1 MKQLLLE
8 LFQQKRRS
16 LIMVVVL
23 LLVNVAFYAI
33 VNGYQAAALKKA
45 RAKWAGLRSRLAAI
59 ERGDVNA
66 RYRQGKTDLEK
77 LYTHIPVRRQF
88 PRMLGDILDIAAS
101 NGVATGAITYKPQ
114 SIKEQKLLA
123 YGVTIGVSGSYAA
136 VKSFLADLQKSN
148 ELIVVENIGL
158 TNSDPFEELVVL
170 DLQLTVYLQEG
181 A

>member
-8 LFQQKRRS
+8 LFQEKKRS
-16 LIMVVVL
+16 LILAGAL
-23 LLVNVAFYAI
+23 LLLNVVFYAA
-33 VNGYQAAALKKA
+33 VNGYQAPALKEA
-45 RAKWAGLRSRLAAI
+45 HTKWSDLRTRVAAI

-66 RYRQGKTDLEK
+66 QYRQGKADLEK
-77 LYTHIPVRRQF
+77 LYTHIPIRRQF
-88 PRMLGDILDIAAS
+88 PRLLGDILDTAAS
-101 NGVATGAITYKPQ
+101 NGVTIGAITYKPQ

-123 YGVTIGVSGSYAA
+123 YGVTMGVSGSYAA
-136 VKSFLADLQKSN
+136 VKSFLADMQSSN
-148 ELIVVENIGL
+148 ELTVVENISL